1 MRSAAISLV
10 NSPLTNPQGV
20 PIWGTPRGVRFFSPS
35 CLKPRESLKNPLGD
49 SLGTPYFWGLTGEN
63 KGDSLGIH
71 QGVRIFEGTHR

>member
-20 PIWGTPRGVRFFSPS
+20 PIWGDSPGSSLFSPS

-49 SLGTPYFWGLTGEN
+49 SLGTPYLWGLTGEN